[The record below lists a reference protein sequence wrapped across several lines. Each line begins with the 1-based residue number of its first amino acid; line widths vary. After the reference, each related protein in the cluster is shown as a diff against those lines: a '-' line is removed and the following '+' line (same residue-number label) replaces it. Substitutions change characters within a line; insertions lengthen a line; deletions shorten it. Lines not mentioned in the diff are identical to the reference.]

1 MRTITII
8 LTVFLSFHGMKVDAQ
23 MLQGTVTD
31 ASEKPLDA
39 VSVTLLGSKG
49 KIVAFTKTDRQGAFT
64 VKMPENKP
72 ADSIAFSRM
81 GYAKVR
87 IPLSDFNNG
96 QRVSMPEEALDLREV
111 KVTSSRI
118 RQRSDTLVFSVDGFK
133 QQQDRS
139 IADVIKKMPGLDV
152 QSDGKITYQGKAINE
167 FTVEGMDLTG
177 GKYAQISENLSADKV
192 KSVEVR
198 ENNQPKRVLRNV
210 QFSEQAALNL
220 VLKDDAKNVWQG
232 LADIASGLTL
242 QDGTEWL
249 RDTRLMSMDFGKKH
263 QSVSMWKSNN
273 TGKNI
278 RREVGDLIF
287 ESNALSP
294 LNSWLS
300 SIGGS
305 SADIDRER
313 YTFNNSQLAATNW
326 LFKTKGGNDLR
337 LQASYFFDK
346 TKSHGFSETLYN
358 DIAGGWSLTEDADVR
373 AYTSKWEGELQYK
386 VNNDRMYL
394 NNRLKANINFDHS
407 IGVSSLNGSLTREFV
422 KPRSK
427 FVSDAMEVIRKTK
440 GGNSYTLSS
449 AVAYDFLPGRML
461 LCDSTTEKLDVSALR
476 WNTMANFRHKLWK
489 CNVAWNVGLDM
500 TFNEMDVENP
510 LAVRKGVRYNEERL
524 HAYPSLSYENK
535 KLRVNASPRMSWLR
549 REYESAKSYDFLIEP
564 LVFINYKPNS
574 RVDYGAHYSLM
585 YMPDGMNQVC
595 DIPVF
600 TSYRTMTKGDNS
612 LEMAHSHSV
621 SAYMRYHH
629 IMNGLFANANVSYHD
644 TRHTRMYAST
654 ADGSFYR
661 QYATGLHDNTSGW
674 TVSGDGSK
682 TFAWAKTIVK
692 MGCSWST
699 DDYHLLVGDT
709 KMPCRMEE
717 LIAHVGFSIK
727 PAKIFSMEEKSYFSH
742 SLQKN
747 VTLDTKSVLNHFQHV
762 IKMFLLPGKWQIEID
777 NEFYHSNDHSV
788 AFCHFAD
795 AAVSYRTKRYEVGV
809 WANNIIGS
817 HKYERHY
824 DTTAQHVYS
833 VTRLRPRELMA
844 RVMFN
849 L

>member
-1 MRTITII
+1 MMMRLF
-8 LTVFLSFHGMKVDAQ
+8 LTFTLLIAVLGATAQ
-23 MLQGTVTD
+23 TLQGTVTD
-31 ASEKPLDA
+31 SSEKPLEA
-39 VSVTLLGSKG
+39 VSVTLLESKG
-49 KIVAFTKTDRQGAFT
+49 KILAFTKTDRQGLFS
-64 VKMPENKP
+64 VRMPENKT

-81 GYAKVR
+81 GFAKVR
-87 IPLSDFNNG
+87 MPLAAFTNG
-96 QRVSMPEEALDLREV
+96 LRVSMTEEALDLREV

-152 QSDGKITYQGKAINE
+152 QGDGQITYQGKAINE

-192 KSVEVR
+192 KSVEIR
-198 ENNQPKRVLRNV
+198 ENNQPKKVLRNV

-232 LADIASGLTL
+232 LADIATGLTL

-249 RDTRLMSMDFGKKH
+249 RDTRVMAMDFGKRH
-263 QSVSMWKSNN
+263 QSVSMWKTNN

-287 ESNALSP
+287 ETNSLSP

-300 SIGGS
+300 GIGGS
-305 SADIDRER
+305 SADINRER

-326 LFKTKGGNDLR
+326 LFKTKKGNDLR

-358 DIAGGWSLTEDADVR
+358 DIAGGWSLTENADMR
-373 AYTSKWEGELQYK
+373 DYTSKWEGELQYK
-386 VNNDRMYL
+386 VNNDQMYL
-394 NNRLKANINFDHS
+394 NNRLKANMNFDRS
-407 IGVSSLNGSLTREFV
+407 VGVSSLNGSVTREFV
-422 KPRSK
+422 KPRSR
-427 FVSDAMEVIRKTK
+427 FISDAMEIIRKTK
-440 GGNSYTLSS
+440 DGNSYTLSS
-449 AVAYDFLPGRML
+449 ALAYDFLPGRML
-461 LCDSTTEKLDVSALR
+461 LCDSTTERLDVSALR

-489 CNVAWNVGLDM
+489 CNVAWNVGLEL
-500 TFNEMDVENP
+500 TFNKMDVENP
-510 LAVRKGVRYNEERL
+510 LAARKDVRYNEERL
-524 HAYPSLSYENK
+524 HAYPTLSYEDK
-535 KLRVNASPRMSWLR
+535 KLRINASPRISWLR
-549 REYESAKSYDFLIEP
+549 REYESAKSSGFLIEP

-585 YMPDGMNQVC
+585 YMPDGLSQVC

-600 TSYRTMTKGDNS
+600 TSYRTMKMGDNK

-621 SAYMRYHH
+621 SAYVRYHH
-629 IMNGLFANANVSYHD
+629 IMNGVFANANVSYHD
-644 TRHTRMYAST
+644 TRHTRMYASSVE
-654 ADGSFYR
+654 GNFYR
-661 QYATGLHDNTSGW
+661 QYATGLHDNTMGW

-699 DDYHLLVGDT
+699 DAYHLLVET
-709 KMPCRMEE
+709 VKMPCRMEE
-717 LIAHVGFSIK
+717 LTAQLGFSMK
-727 PAKIFSMEEKSYFSH
+727 PVRKFSIEEKSYFSH

-747 VTLDTKSVLNHFQHV
+747 KTLDTKSVLNYFQHE
-762 IKMFLLPGKWQIEID
+762 IKMFLLLGKWQIEID

-795 AAVSYRTKRYEVGV
+795 AAVSYRTKRYEVEV
-809 WANNIIGS
+809 WLNNIMGT
-817 HKYERHY
+817 HKYERRY
-824 DTTAQHVYS
+824 DTTAQHIYS

>member
-1 MRTITII
+1 MMMRLF
-8 LTVFLSFHGMKVDAQ
+8 LTFTLLIAVLGSTAQ
-23 MLQGTVTD
+23 TLQGTVTD
-31 ASEKPLDA
+31 SSEKPLEA
-39 VSVTLLGSKG
+39 VSVTLLESKG
-49 KIVAFTKTDRQGAFT
+49 KILAFTKTDRQGLFS
-64 VKMPENKP
+64 VRMPENKT

-81 GYAKVR
+81 GFAKVR
-87 IPLSDFNNG
+87 MPLAAFTNG
-96 QRVSMPEEALDLREV
+96 QRVSMTEEALDLREV

-152 QSDGKITYQGKAINE
+152 QGDGQITYQGKAINE

-192 KSVEVR
+192 KSVEIR
-198 ENNQPKRVLRNV
+198 ENNQPKKVLRNV

-232 LADIASGLTL
+232 LADIATGLTL

-249 RDTRLMSMDFGKKH
+249 RDTRVMAMDFGKRH
-263 QSVSMWKSNN
+263 QSVSMWKTNN

-287 ESNALSP
+287 ETNSLSP

-300 SIGGS
+300 GIGGS
-305 SADIDRER
+305 SADINRER

-326 LFKTKGGNDLR
+326 LFMTKKGNDLR

-358 DIAGGWSLTEDADVR
+358 DIAGGWSLTENADMR
-373 AYTSKWEGELQYK
+373 DYTSKWEGELQYK
-386 VNNDRMYL
+386 VNNDQMYL
-394 NNRLKANINFDHS
+394 NNRLKANMNFDRS
-407 IGVSSLNGSLTREFV
+407 VGVSSLNGSVTRELV
-422 KPRSK
+422 KPRSR
-427 FVSDAMEVIRKTK
+427 FISDAMEIIRKTK
-440 GGNSYTLSS
+440 DGNSYTLSS
-449 AVAYDFLPGRML
+449 ALAYDFLPGRML
-461 LCDSTTEKLDVSALR
+461 LCDSTTERLDVSALR

-489 CNVAWNVGLDM
+489 CIVAWNVGLELI
-500 TFNEMDVENP
+500 FNKMDVENP
-510 LAVRKGVRYNEERL
+510 LAARKDVRYNEERL
-524 HAYPSLSYENK
+524 HAYPTLSYEDK
-535 KLRVNASPRMSWLR
+535 KLRINASPRISWLR
-549 REYESAKSYDFLIEP
+549 REYESAKSSGFLIEP

-585 YMPDGMNQVC
+585 YMPDGLSQVC

-600 TSYRTMTKGDNS
+600 TSYRTMKMGDNK

-621 SAYMRYHH
+621 SAYVRYHH
-629 IMNGLFANANVSYHD
+629 IMNGVFANANVSYHD
-644 TRHTRMYAST
+644 ARHTRMYASSVE
-654 ADGSFYR
+654 GNFYR
-661 QYATGLHDNTSGW
+661 QYATGLHDNTMGW

-682 TFAWAKTIVK
+682 TFAWSKTIVK

-699 DDYHLLVGDT
+699 DAYHLLVET
-709 KMPCRMEE
+709 EKMPCRMEE
-717 LIAHVGFSIK
+717 LTAQLGFSMK
-727 PAKIFSMEEKSYFSH
+727 PVRKFSIEEKSYFSH

-747 VTLDTKSVLNHFQHV
+747 KTLDTKSVLNYFQHE

-795 AAVSYRTKRYEVGV
+795 AAVSYRTKRYEVEV
-809 WANNIIGS
+809 WLNNIMGT
-817 HKYERHY
+817 HKYERRY
-824 DTTAQHVYS
+824 DTTAQHIYS
-833 VTRLRPRELMA
+833 VIRLRPRELMA

>member
-1 MRTITII
+1 MMMRLF
-8 LTVFLSFHGMKVDAQ
+8 LTFTLLIAVLGVTAQ
-23 MLQGTVTD
+23 TLQGTVTD
-31 ASEKPLDA
+31 SSEKPLEA
-39 VSVTLLGSKG
+39 VSVTLLESKG
-49 KIVAFTKTDRQGAFT
+49 KILAFTKTDRQGLFS
-64 VKMPENKP
+64 VRMPVNKT

-81 GYAKVR
+81 GFAKVR
-87 IPLSDFNNG
+87 MPLAAFTNG
-96 QRVSMPEEALDLREV
+96 QRVSMTEEALDLREV

-152 QSDGKITYQGKAINE
+152 QGDGQITYQGKAINE

-192 KSVEVR
+192 KSVEIR
-198 ENNQPKRVLRNV
+198 ENNQPKKVLRNV

-232 LADIASGLTL
+232 LADIATGLTL

-249 RDTRLMSMDFGKKH
+249 RDTRVMAMDFGKRH
-263 QSVSMWKSNN
+263 QSVSMWKTNN

-287 ESNALSP
+287 ETNSLSP

-300 SIGGS
+300 GIGGS
-305 SADIDRER
+305 SADINRER

-326 LFKTKGGNDLR
+326 LFKTKKGNDLR

-358 DIAGGWSLTEDADVR
+358 DIAGGWSLTENADIR
-373 AYTSKWEGELQYK
+373 DYTSKWEGELQYK
-386 VNNDRMYL
+386 VNNDQMYL
-394 NNRLKANINFDHS
+394 NNRLKANMNFDRS
-407 IGVSSLNGSLTREFV
+407 VGVSSLNGSVTRELV
-422 KPRSK
+422 KPRSR
-427 FVSDAMEVIRKTK
+427 FISDAMEIIRKTK
-440 GGNSYTLSS
+440 DGNSYTLSS
-449 AVAYDFLPGRML
+449 ALAYDFLPGRML
-461 LCDSTTEKLDVSALR
+461 LCDSTTERLDVSALR

-489 CNVAWNVGLDM
+489 CNVAWNVGLEL
-500 TFNEMDVENP
+500 TFNKMDVENP
-510 LAVRKGVRYNEERL
+510 LAARKDVRYNEERL
-524 HAYPSLSYENK
+524 HAYPTLSYEDK
-535 KLRVNASPRMSWLR
+535 KLRINASPRISWLR
-549 REYESAKSYDFLIEP
+549 REYESAKSSGFLIEP

-585 YMPDGMNQVC
+585 YMPDGLSQVC

-600 TSYRTMTKGDNS
+600 TSYRTMKMGDNK

-621 SAYMRYHH
+621 SAYVRYHH
-629 IMNGLFANANVSYHD
+629 IMNGVFANANVSYHD
-644 TRHTRMYAST
+644 ARHTRMYASSVE
-654 ADGSFYR
+654 DNFYR
-661 QYATGLHDNTSGW
+661 QYATGLHDNTMGW

-699 DDYHLLVGDT
+699 DAYHLLVET
-709 KMPCRMEE
+709 EKMPCRMEE
-717 LIAHVGFSIK
+717 LTAQLGFSMK
-727 PAKIFSMEEKSYFSH
+727 PVRKFSIEEKSYFSH

-747 VTLDTKSVLNHFQHV
+747 KTLDTKSVLNYFQHE

-795 AAVSYRTKRYEVGV
+795 AAVSYRTKRYEVEV
-809 WANNIIGS
+809 WLNNIMGT
-817 HKYERHY
+817 HKYERRY
-824 DTTAQHVYS
+824 DTTAQHIYS

>member
-1 MRTITII
+1 MMRLF
-8 LTVFLSFHGMKVDAQ
+8 LTFTLLIAVLGVTAQ
-23 MLQGTVTD
+23 TLQGTVTD
-31 ASEKPLDA
+31 SSEKPLEA
-39 VSVTLLGSKG
+39 VSVTLLESKG
-49 KIVAFTKTDRQGAFT
+49 KILAFTKTDRQGLFS
-64 VKMPENKP
+64 VRMPVNKT

-81 GYAKVR
+81 GFAKVR
-87 IPLSDFNNG
+87 MPLAAFTNG
-96 QRVSMPEEALDLREV
+96 QRVSMTEEALDLREV

-152 QSDGKITYQGKAINE
+152 QGDGQITYQGKAINE

-192 KSVEVR
+192 KSVEIR
-198 ENNQPKRVLRNV
+198 ENNQPKKVLRNV

-232 LADIASGLTL
+232 LADIATGLTL

-249 RDTRLMSMDFGKKH
+249 RDTRVMAMDFGKRH
-263 QSVSMWKSNN
+263 QSVSMWKTNN

-287 ESNALSP
+287 ETNSLSP
-294 LNSWLS
+294 LNRWLS
-300 SIGGS
+300 GIGGS
-305 SADIDRER
+305 SADINRER

-326 LFKTKGGNDLR
+326 LFKTKKGNDLR

-358 DIAGGWSLTEDADVR
+358 DIAVGWSLTENADIR
-373 AYTSKWEGELQYK
+373 DYTSKWECEQQYK
-386 VNNDRMYL
+386 VNNDQMYL
-394 NNRLKANINFDHS
+394 NNRLKANMNFDRS
-407 IGVSSLNGSLTREFV
+407 VGVSSLNGSVTRELV
-422 KPRSK
+422 KPRSR
-427 FVSDAMEVIRKTK
+427 FISDAMEIIRKTK
-440 GGNSYTLSS
+440 DGNSYTLSS
-449 AVAYDFLPGRML
+449 ALAYDFLPGRML
-461 LCDSTTEKLDVSALR
+461 LCDSTTERLDVSALR

-489 CNVAWNVGLDM
+489 CNVAWNVGLEL
-500 TFNEMDVENP
+500 TFNKMDVENP
-510 LAVRKGVRYNEERL
+510 LAARKDVRYNEERL
-524 HAYPSLSYENK
+524 HAYPTLSYEDK
-535 KLRVNASPRMSWLR
+535 KLRINASPRISWLR
-549 REYESAKSYDFLIEP
+549 REYESAKSSGFLIEP

-585 YMPDGMNQVC
+585 YMPDGLSQVC

-600 TSYRTMTKGDNS
+600 TSYRTMKMGDNK

-621 SAYMRYHH
+621 SAYVRYHH
-629 IMNGLFANANVSYHD
+629 IMNGVFANANVSYHD
-644 TRHTRMYAST
+644 ARHTRMYASSVE
-654 ADGSFYR
+654 DNFYR
-661 QYATGLHDNTSGW
+661 QYATGLHDNTMGW

-699 DDYHLLVGDT
+699 DAYHLLVET
-709 KMPCRMEE
+709 EKMPCRMEE
-717 LIAHVGFSIK
+717 LTAQLGFSMK
-727 PAKIFSMEEKSYFSH
+727 PVRKFSIEEKSYFSH

-747 VTLDTKSVLNHFQHV
+747 KTLDTKSVLNYFQHE

-795 AAVSYRTKRYEVGV
+795 AAVSYRTKRYEVEV
-809 WANNIIGS
+809 WLNNIMGT
-817 HKYERHY
+817 HKYERRY
-824 DTTAQHVYS
+824 DTTAQHIYS